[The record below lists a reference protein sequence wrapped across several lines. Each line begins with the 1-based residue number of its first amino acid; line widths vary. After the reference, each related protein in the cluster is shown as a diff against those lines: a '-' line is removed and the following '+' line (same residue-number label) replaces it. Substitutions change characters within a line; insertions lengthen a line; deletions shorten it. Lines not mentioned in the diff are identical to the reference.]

1 VLNERDT
8 PEILGIKAEAI
19 TCLGKIAE
27 AFP

>member
-1 VLNERDT
+1 VLDERDT